1 VEASF
6 IIRSRMGNDTWPRSA
21 NSHRSKGHVN
31 MPPTFPVVFVCV
43 NMPPNSLR
51 SDCQS
56 DALRG
61 ASQKMA

>member
-6 IIRSRMGNDTWPRSA
+6 VIRSRMGNDTWPRSA

-43 NMPPNSLR
+43 NMPPTFPAVRLPIR
-51 SDCQS
+51 RPRRCE
-56 DALRG
+56 
-61 ASQKMA
+61 